1 MSYKTILVHVDKS
14 RRVNERIR
22 LAAAIAHD
30 ESAHLVGS
38 AATGISRYIYQ
49 SSMMGDGMAYSA
61 HIEAHMDLLRTQCKQ
76 ALHDFEEAARMT
88 NIRSFE
94 ARLMDDEAGAG
105 LSLQGRYSD
114 LLVLG
119 QTNFDDPMSSTM
131 PDLPEYVVLNSGR
144 PVLIVPYAG
153 RFDAVG
159 KRVLVAWD
167 ASISATRAVTAALP
181 LLRRADVVE
190 VVVFNADDQDDA
202 HGEQPGADIALYLAR
217 HDVNVNVTRQKSKS
231 DIGSALLSMTND
243 LASELIVMGGY
254 GHSRF
259 REILLGGVTRT
270 VLESMTVPVLMTH

>member
-14 RRVNERIR
+14 GHVNERIR

-30 ESAHLVGS
+30 EGAHLIGT

-49 SSMMGDGMAYSA
+49 SSTMGDGMTYSA
-61 HIEAHMDLLRTQCKQ
+61 HIEAHIDVLRAQCKQ
-76 ALHDFEEAARMT
+76 ALHAFEETARLA
-88 NIRSFE
+88 NARSFE
-94 ARLMDDEAGAG
+94 ARLVDDEAGVG
-105 LSLQGRYSD
+105 ISLQGRYSD
-114 LLVLG
+114 LIVLG
-119 QTNFDDPMSSTM
+119 QTNFDDPASSTM

-153 RFDAVG
+153 HFDTIG

-167 ASISATRAVTAALP
+167 ASISATRAVTAAIP
-181 LLRRADVVE
+181 LLHRADVVE

-217 HDVNVNVTRQKSKS
+217 HDVKVNVTRQKSKI
-231 DIGSALLSMTND
+231 DIGNALLSMTND
-243 LASELIVMGGY
+243 LASDLMVMGGY